1 MERMIGRHRG
11 NLVAG
16 TAFAIL
22 VLFLA
27 SVIGVF
33 TVKDDS
39 ASARAR
45 ILDPANAAP
54 NDTSPIQPPIDLAPL
69 ISPAPPGFDRTTP
82 EADGAQTKEQLAQGR
97 GNAAGAM
104 TLFDQLGLQGGFIRT
119 WQRTG
124 SDDLLALRLY
134 QFGRVSGA
142 KRYVDLGVEART
154 TPKSKRFDVP
164 GVPGAIGIDA
174 GPAEDGK
181 HLAFVFVP
189 KGRVVTVIAASL
201 KEPPDLNVIAVLA
214 RSQVALLP

>member
-1 MERMIGRHRG
+1 MEPMIGRHRG

-33 TVKDDS
+33 TVKDES
-39 ASARAR
+39 ATS
-45 ILDPANAAP
+45 IGTVDPANATP

-69 ISPAPPGFDRTTP
+69 IGPAPPGFDRTTP
-82 EADGAQTKEQLAQGR
+82 EADGPQTKEQLAQGR

-104 TLFDQLGLQGGFIRT
+104 TLFDQLGLQNGFIRT

-124 SDDLLALRLY
+124 GDDLLALRLY
-134 QFGRVSGA
+134 QFGRASGA
-142 KRYVDLGVEART
+142 TRYVELGVEART

-164 GVPGAIGIDA
+164 GVPGAVGIDA
-174 GPAEDGK
+174 GTAEDGK
-181 HLAFVFVP
+181 HLAFVFAP

-201 KEPPDLNVIAVLA
+201 KEPPDLNVVAVLA
-214 RSQVALLP
+214 RSQVTLLP